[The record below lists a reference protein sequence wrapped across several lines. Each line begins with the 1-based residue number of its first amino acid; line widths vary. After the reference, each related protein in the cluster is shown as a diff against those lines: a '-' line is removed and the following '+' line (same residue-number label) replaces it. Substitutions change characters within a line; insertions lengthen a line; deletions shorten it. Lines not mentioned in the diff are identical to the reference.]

1 VLTLPGVREP
11 RQIQELIRATAYKL
25 SQGQLFMR
33 EA

>member
-1 VLTLPGVREP
+1 LPGVTEP
-11 RQIQELIRATAYKL
+11 RKVQELIRATAYKV